1 MKIKRQ
7 NKNLLTLLENLLEID
22 LQKDIVFIKDSEFSY
37 VYANDVFCNL
47 FGIKEEFILGKKDE
61 YFIRDKNV
69 LARCLESDKIS
80 YETNFLIHEEK
91 VFGRVYKVLKV
102 KINLGDKEKGILCFA
117 KIGKCE

>member
-47 FGIKEEFILGKKDE
+47 FGVKEEVILGKKDE

-69 LARCLESDKIS
+69 LDRCLESDKIS
-80 YETNFLIHEEK
+80 YETNFLIHKEK

>member
-1 MKIKRQ
+1 MKIKEQ

-37 VYANDVFCNL
+37 VYANDIFCNL
-47 FGIKEEFILGKKDE
+47 FGVKEEVILGKKDE
-61 YFIRDKNV
+61 YFIKDKNM
-69 LARCLESDKIS
+69 LDRCLESDKIS